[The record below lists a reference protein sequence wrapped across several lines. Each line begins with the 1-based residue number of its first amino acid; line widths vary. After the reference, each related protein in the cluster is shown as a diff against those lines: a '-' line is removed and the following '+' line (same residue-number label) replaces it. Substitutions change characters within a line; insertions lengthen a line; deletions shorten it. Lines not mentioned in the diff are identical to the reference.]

1 MVMCEVVFFCSAG
14 KSVSSKSDMI
24 HTDRSRAEKLWLVWG
39 VMGDVM
45 LCDRESDIHPC
56 QKFYATIH
64 SEKITYLTIV
74 LFCKR

>member
-1 MVMCEVVFFCSAG
+1 VTFTG
-14 KSVSSKSDMI
+14 D
-24 HTDRSRAEKLWLVWG
+24 TDRSRAEELWLVCG

-45 LCDRESDIHPC
+45 LCDREREKHPS
-56 QKFYATIH
+56 QKIDATIQ